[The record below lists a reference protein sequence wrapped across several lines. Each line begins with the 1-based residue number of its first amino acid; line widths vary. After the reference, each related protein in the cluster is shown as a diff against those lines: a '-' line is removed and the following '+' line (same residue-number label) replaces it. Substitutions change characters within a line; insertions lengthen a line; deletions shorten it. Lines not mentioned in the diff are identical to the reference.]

1 MAGFFHRHVWQHVLR
16 HPVAVLFALFVHVV
30 FIAILVVS
38 FDWSEPAE
46 MPGPEVEVVQ
56 AVAVDEARVEREL
69 QRLKEAERQRRQR
82 ARALEERRR
91 KEERRLARLREERE
105 AERRRQAELE
115 RQRKAKARA
124 ERERLARL
132 KKEKEELE
140 AQRRAEEAR
149 VRELEAQ
156 RRAEEERARL
166 AEQQR
171 REEELRRALEEEAR
185 AREAEARARAQA
197 AEVSRYRDLVYA
209 EVYRAWIPP
218 KSAPVGMN
226 ATVEVR
232 LIPSGE
238 AVSVTITRSSG
249 NEIFDRSVKAAIR
262 KASPLPVPP
271 ADSGLFDQFREL
283 TLKLTKRPNA

>member
-1 MAGFFHRHVWQHVLR
+1 MLKLVVQ
-16 HPVAVLFALFVHVV
+16 HPVAVFVAVVVHLV

-46 MPGPEVEVVQ
+46 APSAQVEVVQ
-56 AVAVDEARVEREL
+56 AVAVDEAQVEREL
-69 QRLKEAERQRRQR
+69 RRIKEAERQRIRR
-82 ARALEERRR
+82 AKELEAQRR
-91 KEERRLARLREERE
+91 KEERRLARIKKEQAE
-105 AERRRQAELE
+105 AQRRQAELE
-115 RQRKAKARA
+115 RQRKAKAKA

-132 KKEKEELE
+132 KKEKEALE
-140 AQRRAEEAR
+140 DQRRAEEER
-149 VRELEAQ
+149 LREAEAQ

-171 REEELRRALEEEAR
+171 REEELRRKLEEEAQ

-197 AEVSRYRDLVYA
+197 TEIRRFRDRIYA
-209 EVYRAWIPP
+209 EVYQAWIPP
-218 KSAPVGMN
+218 KSAPVGMY
-226 ATVEVR
+226 ATVQVR

-238 AVSVTITRSSG
+238 VVRVTISRSSG
-249 NEIFDRSVKAAIR
+249 NNIFDDSVTRAVK
-262 KASPLPVPP
+262 KASPLSVPP

>member
-1 MAGFFHRHVWQHVLR
+1 MLKLIAQ
-16 HPVAVLFALFVHVV
+16 HPVAVVVAVIVHLL
-30 FIAILVVS
+30 FIAVLVVS
-38 FDWSEPAE
+38 FNWSDVTEA
-46 MPGPEVEVVQ
+46 PGPQVEVVET
-56 AVAVDEARVEREL
+56 VAVDEAQVEREL
-69 QRLKEAERQRRQR
+69 QRIQEAERQRVRQ
-82 ARALEERRR
+82 AKELEARRR
-91 KEERRLARLREERE
+91 KEERRLAQLKKKQAEERQ
-105 AERRRQAELE
+105 RQAELE
-115 RQRKAKARA
+115 RQRKAKAKA

-149 VRELEAQ
+149 LREAEAQ
-156 RRAEEERARL
+156 RQAEEERQRL

-171 REEELRRALEEEAR
+171 REAELRRKLEEEAQ
-185 AREAEARARAQA
+185 AREAAARARAQA
-197 AEVSRYRDLVYA
+197 VEVNRYRDMVYA

-218 KSAPVGMN
+218 KSAPVGMY

-238 AVSVTITRSSG
+238 AVSVTISRSSG
-249 NEIFDRSVKAAIR
+249 NDVFDRSVKNAVF

-271 ADSGLFDQFREL
+271 ADSGLFDQFREI